1 MNEIVSQ
8 GAMRINSRVSDCLS
22 HISKP
27 YETRMRYIHPNTPL
41 EDYTLDVASPV
52 TSGPTKT
59 LLQESPTKFQR
70 SQNFCLFRHLD
81 PDAPTL
87 GDEKSRDE
95 VIIIRVK
102 RFSQPCLGDISCH
115 KVFGLKNLRSN
126 CCCAAGQTWYS
137 AVYMWSRWYLKIS
150 SLNIAFSEILPHVVY
165 YS

>member
-87 GDEKSRDE
+87 CEEMSRDE
-95 VIIIRVK
+95 VVVIGVE
-102 RFSQPCLGDISCH
+102 RFPSPFLGDIACH
-115 KVFGLKNLRSN
+115 KFIASKDLRSD
-126 CCCAAGQTWYS
+126 CCYAARQTRYFT
-137 AVYMWSRWYLKIS
+137 VY
-150 SLNIAFSEILPHVVY
+150 V
-165 YS
+165 